1 MIKLHRHLLLA
12 TALATG
18 LAVAVPL
25 ATAPIRAEES
35 ATVPTNPGF
44 KPDSG
49 QINLG
54 AEHPVPS
61 SSDDIRKIPTPAEAR
76 AALMM
81 PVSTQPST
89 GAAPPGGPQV
99 RGTNAGLPGGAQ
111 ISSEQKPA
119 ATSGA
124 AVSEKTGSEPA
135 ASISS
140 SPTATAAVGVP
151 PSGPIGSVGETIPAK
166 FSKRNDILDRVPIMA
181 WPNRLTDQDRQKIY
195 QAVMADK
202 SQPAADADALAPTSE
217 LSADQALNGMH
228 VLPESV
234 RSIDGLNGLQY
245 VKGKNKVLLVTPAT
259 RTVVDEISS

>member
-1 MIKLHRHLLLA
+1 MKNLHRHLMLA
-12 TALATG
+12 TALATS

-25 ATAPIRAEES
+25 ATAPVRAEES

-49 QINLG
+49 QINPG
-54 AEHPVPS
+54 AEHPAPS
-61 SSDDIRKIPTPAEAR
+61 SSVDIRKIPNPAEAR

-89 GAAPPGGPQV
+89 GSAPPDGPQV
-99 RGTNAGLPGGAQ
+99 AGTNAGLPGGAQ

-124 AVSEKTGSEPA
+124 AVSEKAGSEPA

-140 SPTATAAVGVP
+140 GPTATAAVGVP
-151 PSGPIGSVGETIPAK
+151 PSGPIGATGQTMPSK
-166 FSKRNDILDRVPIMA
+166 FSQRNDILDRVPIMA
-181 WPNRLTDQDRQKIY
+181 WPDRLTDQDRQKIY

-202 SQPAADADALAPTSE
+202 SQAAADGETLTPASE

-234 RSIDGLNGLQY
+234 RGIDGLNGLQY